1 MIEVR
6 DLTVRFGGK
15 TVFEHSTFTLPETG
29 VVLLRGASGI
39 GKTTLLRVLS
49 GLLKPETGS
58 VSGLS
63 GRKVSF
69 AFQEPRL
76 LDWMSALENVAL
88 VSDPKTAESLL
99 TRLGLENELR
109 EKAGVLSGGQKQRV
123 SLARA
128 FAFSNDVVLLDEPF
142 SGLDEENKRRAAEL
156 IRTAKL
162 ALVVT
167 HDAEDGALLRPEA
180 NIIL

>member
-1 MIEVR
+1 MIEWKDV
-6 DLTVRFGGK
+6 TVRFDDK
-15 TVFEHSTFTLPETG
+15 TVFDHSTFSLPDSG
-29 VVLLRGASGI
+29 VVLLTGVSGV

-49 GLLKPETGS
+49 GLLKPETGA
-58 VSGLS
+58 VTGLEN
-63 GRKVSF
+63 RKISF

-76 LDWMSALENVAL
+76 LDRLTAVENVAL
-88 VSDPKTAESLL
+88 VSDPETAKALL
-99 TRLGLENELR
+99 VRLDLSNELHQ
-109 EKAGVLSGGQKQRV
+109 KTGVLSGGQKQRV

-142 SGLDEENKRRAAEL
+142 AGLDEENKLRAAEM

-167 HDAEDGALLRPEA
+167 HDPDDALLLHADA
-180 NIIL
+180 NIHL

>member
-15 TVFEHSTFTLPETG
+15 TVFEHNTYTLPDSG

-49 GLLKPETGS
+49 GLLKPETGT
-58 VSGLS
+58 VTGLN

-76 LDWMSALENVAL
+76 LEWMSALQNVAL
-88 VSDPKTAESLL
+88 VSDVPTAESLL
-99 TRLGLENELR
+99 IRLGLENELS

-142 SGLDEENKRRAAEL
+142 SGLDGENKRRAAEL
-156 IRTAKL
+156 ILTANL
-162 ALVVT
+162 AVVVT
-167 HDAEDGALLRPEA
+167 HDADDAALIRPEA